1 MVYSPAF
8 TFSSVYPL
16 GFLPCAGLR
25 LGALRWF
32 QAFLASSACAACATS
47 YHFASIAPPRWRSAF
62 SQFAPVVNSVVSV
75 LASGSNC
82 AVKPTR
88 LQRAAYFRSLAPLKP
103 SFIQAHVYS
112 NGIQFLKRC
121 SALGLSFFWASPA
134 GVVFCKRCAA
144 SVAQRFFTVR
154 ARRQI
159 QVTRFGFWF

>member
-88 LQRAAYFRSLAPLKP
+88 LRRAAYFRSLASQQERMCSVSFSLLCSPLAFGRAMKNTNLNA
-103 SFIQAHVYS
+103 QHS
-112 NGIQFLKRC
+112 NFKKLIFQVVLPGEPE
-121 SALGLSFFWASPA
+121 AL
-134 GVVFCKRCAA
+134 
-144 SVAQRFFTVR
+144 
-154 ARRQI
+154 I
-159 QVTRFGFWF
+159 